1 MVPHNAYACWASK
14 VQISRQSG
22 GRLTLIG
29 GTMASSKDL
38 VEVKEMIQSLYRYAG
53 IPVWDGEVNEEVA
66 RVFGIMLLETQK
78 CSSAFAWI
86 PPPPDGRASI
96 VWLVQK
102 LGRGI
107 FNSYK
112 GRLSF
117 TCARGVIYKWKT
129 ALDMAAMGISTSRL
143 PKWA

>member
-1 MVPHNAYACWASK
+1 
-14 VQISRQSG
+14 
-22 GRLTLIG
+22 
-29 GTMASSKDL
+29 MASSKDL

-86 PPPPDGRASI
+86 PPPPGGRASI

-112 GRLSF
+112 GKLSF

-129 ALDMAAMGISTSRL
+129 ALDMASIGISTSRL